1 MRLRLSTL
9 SPPFQQA
16 CARELLS
23 VLEEPPTLGNLM
35 QLCEENYG
43 MLRRLV
49 PTLGALRGNFRSV
62 CAEGLDLHL
71 EIIEQ
76 SPHTTLLRLTHL
88 FPAGPAHR
96 LPRAEPDALL
106 RAYQDAKQVE
116 ILDLYQTILPL
127 HPHHHTPA
135 LAAKWKANRF
145 LSKWLAYCL
154 ALGHRFPIPF
164 P

>member
-1 MRLRLSTL
+1 MDSIL
-9 SPPFQQA
+9 SPRRA
-16 CARELLS
+16 CAHRLLFELR
-23 VLEEPPTLGNLM
+23 EPPTLGQLM

-49 PTLGALRGNFRSV
+49 PDLPNLRGEFCSTCSQGV
-62 CAEGLDLHL
+62 DLYL

-88 FPAGPAHR
+88 FPSGSTHR
-96 LPRAEPDALL
+96 LPNADPDALL

-116 ILDLYQTILPL
+116 ILDLRQTILPL
-127 HPHHHTPA
+127 HNHYRAPA
-135 LAAKWKANRF
+135 LEAKWKANRF

-154 ALGHRFPIPF
+154 ALGHQLPAPLL
-164 P
+164 